1 LWPID
6 ALVNT
11 QQPPPSYE
19 QAMRAKAN
27 EEENGD
33 RQLEATVL
41 LLPPDYMDSV
51 LQAARV
57 GTSSNMIVEV
67 NGQDGLLHEA
77 SVQTGNVGHDNPE
90 SASANAKPVCL

>member
-1 LWPID
+1 
-6 ALVNT
+6 
-11 QQPPPSYE
+11 
-19 QAMRAKAN
+19 MRAKAN

-33 RQLEATVL
+33 RQQQQLEAAVL

-51 LQAARV
+51 LQVARV

-67 NGQDGLLHEA
+67 NEQDGLHREA
-77 SVQTGNVGHDNPE
+77 GVQTVNSDSGDPE